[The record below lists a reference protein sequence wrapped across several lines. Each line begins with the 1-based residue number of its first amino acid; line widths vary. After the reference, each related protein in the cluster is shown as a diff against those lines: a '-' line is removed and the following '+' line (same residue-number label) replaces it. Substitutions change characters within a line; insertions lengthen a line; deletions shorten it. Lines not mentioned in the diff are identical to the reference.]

1 MGMIYESKSFL
12 RYPGGKGRML
22 DFLIEHLPSSIAIK
36 GNYVEPFVGG
46 GSVYFSIQ
54 PQKAVLSDA
63 NQDLIDL
70 YLGIQNDARNVWK
83 NFVRFGRT
91 KTEYFRVR
99 DVYNPR
105 GLAQKAARVLFLNR
119 TCFKGMWRHNS
130 SGNFNVGYGGQ
141 DRRWVICK
149 ENLLQVENAIRQVKL
164 LCSDFEEIIDKTKEG
179 DFIFSDPPYRPNEKE
194 QLHSHY
200 VGKKFTFDDHIRL
213 SKALKRATKRN
224 VKWALTISAHS
235 EILALYKGNHIVII
249 PRGTGRKPGSTVN
262 DSGEVLIMNYSKLK
276 RGTR

>member
-1 MGMIYESKSFL
+1 MNYESKTFL

-22 DFLIEHLPSSIAIK
+22 EFLIQHLPSSSVIK
-36 GNYVEPFVGG
+36 GKYIEPFVGG

-54 PQKAVLSDA
+54 PKKAVLSDA

-70 YLGIQNDARNVWK
+70 YLGIQKDAKNVWK

-91 KTEYFRVR
+91 KSEYFRVR
-99 DVYNPR
+99 DVYSPR
-105 GLAQKAARVLFLNR
+105 GLTQKAARVLFLNR

-141 DRRWVICK
+141 DRRWVINQ
-149 ENLLQVENAIRQVKL
+149 ENLLQVKNTIQQVEL
-164 LCSDFEEIIDKTKEG
+164 LCADFEEIIDNADES

-213 SKALKRATKRN
+213 SKALKRATKRK
-224 VKWALTISAHS
+224 VKWALTISAHP
-235 EILALYKGNHIVII
+235 EILALYKNNYIFII
-249 PRGTGRKPGSTVN
+249 PRGTGRNPGATVN
-262 DSGEVLIMNYSKLK
+262 DSGEVLITNYSKPK
-276 RGTR
+276 RGNSQ

>member
-1 MGMIYESKSFL
+1 MNYESKTFL

-22 DFLIEHLPSSIAIK
+22 EFLIQHLPSSSAINGK
-36 GNYVEPFVGG
+36 YVEPFVGG

-54 PQKAVLSDA
+54 PKKAILSDA

-70 YLGIQNDARNVWK
+70 YLGIQKDARNVWK

-99 DVYNPR
+99 DVYSPR
-105 GLAQKAARVLFLNR
+105 GLTQKAARVLFLNR

-141 DRRWVICK
+141 DRRWVINQ
-149 ENLLQVENAIRQVKL
+149 ENLLQVKNTIRQVKL
-164 LCSDFEEIIDKTKEG
+164 LCSDFEEIIDNANES

-200 VGKKFTFDDHIRL
+200 VGKKFMFDDHIRL
-213 SKALKRATKRN
+213 SKALKRATKRK
-224 VKWALTISAHS
+224 VKWALTISAHP
-235 EILALYKGNHIVII
+235 EILALYKGNYILKI

-262 DSGEVLIMNYSKLK
+262 DSGEVLITNYPKPE
-276 RGTR
+276 RGI

>member
-1 MGMIYESKSFL
+1 MLEFL
-12 RYPGGKGRML
+12 VK
-22 DFLIEHLPSSIAIK
+22 HLPSSTAIT
-36 GNYVEPFVGG
+36 GRYVEPFVGG

-54 PQKAVLSDA
+54 PKKAVLSDA

-70 YLGIQNDARNVWK
+70 YLGIQKDAKNVWK
-83 NFVRFGRT
+83 NFVRFGKT

-99 DVYNPR
+99 DDYSPR

-141 DRRWVICK
+141 DRRWVINQ
-149 ENLLQVENAIRQVKL
+149 ENLLQVKNTIRQVKL
-164 LCSDFEEIIDKTKEG
+164 LCSDFEEIIDNANES

-213 SKALKRATKRN
+213 SKALKRATKRK
-224 VKWALTISAHS
+224 VKWALTISAHP
-235 EILALYKGNHIVII
+235 EILALYKGNYILKI

-262 DSGEVLIMNYSKLK
+262 DSWEVLITNYPKPE
-276 RGTR
+276 RGI

>member
-1 MGMIYESKSFL
+1 MNYESKTFL

-22 DFLIEHLPSSIAIK
+22 EFLIQHLPSSSVIK
-36 GNYVEPFVGG
+36 GKYIEPFVGG

-54 PQKAVLSDA
+54 PKKAILSDA

-70 YLGIQNDARNVWK
+70 YLGIQKDAKNVWK

-91 KTEYFRVR
+91 KSEYFRVR
-99 DVYNPR
+99 DVYSPR

-141 DRRWVICK
+141 DRRWVINQ
-149 ENLLQVENAIRQVKL
+149 ENLLQVKNTIQQVKL
-164 LCSDFEEIIDKTKEG
+164 LCCDFEEIIDNANES

-213 SKALKRATKRN
+213 SKALKRATKRK
-224 VKWALTISAHS
+224 VKWALTISAHP
-235 EILALYKGNHIVII
+235 EILALYKNNYILII
-249 PRGTGRKPGSTVN
+249 PRGTGRKPGATVN
-262 DSGEVLIMNYSKLK
+262 DSGEVLITNYSKPK
-276 RGTR
+276 RGNSQ

>member
-1 MGMIYESKSFL
+1 MSYESKSFL
-12 RYPGGKGRML
+12 RYPGGKSRML
-22 DFLIEHLPSSIAIK
+22 EFLIEHLPSSSAINGK
-36 GNYVEPFVGG
+36 YVEPFVGG

-54 PQKAVLSDA
+54 PKKAILSDA

-70 YLGIQNDARNVWK
+70 YSGIKRDAENVWN

-99 DVYNPR
+99 DVYSPR
-105 GLAQKAARVLFLNR
+105 GLTQKAARVLFLNR

-141 DRRWVICK
+141 DRRWVINK
-149 ENLLQVENAIRQVKL
+149 ENLIQVKNTIRQVKL
-164 LCSDFEEIIDKTKEG
+164 LCSDFEEVIDNTTEG

-200 VGKKFTFDDHIRL
+200 VGKKFTFGDHIRL
-213 SKALKRATKRN
+213 SKALKRATKRK
-224 VKWALTISAHS
+224 VKWALTISAHP
-235 EILALYKGNHIVII
+235 EILALYKGNYILII
-249 PRGTGRKPGSTVN
+249 PRGTGRKPGSTVD
-262 DSGEVLIMNYSKLK
+262 DSGEVLIKNYTRPK
-276 RGTR
+276 RGT

>member
-1 MGMIYESKSFL
+1 MNYESKTFL

-22 DFLIEHLPSSIAIK
+22 EFLIQHLPSSSAINGK
-36 GNYVEPFVGG
+36 YVEPFVGG

-54 PQKAVLSDA
+54 PKKAILSDA

-70 YLGIQNDARNVWK
+70 YLGIKEDARNVWK

-99 DVYNPR
+99 DIYTPR
-105 GLAQKAARVLFLNR
+105 GLPQKAARVLFLNR

-141 DRRWVICK
+141 DRRWVINQ
-149 ENLLQVENAIRQVKL
+149 ENLLQVKDAIRHVKF
-164 LCSDFEEIIDKTKEG
+164 LCNDFEEIVDKTKEG

-213 SKALKRATKRN
+213 SKALKRATKRK
-224 VKWALTISAHS
+224 VKWALTISAHP
-235 EILALYKGNHIVII
+235 EILALYKGNCIFII

-262 DSGEVLIMNYSKLK
+262 DSGEVLITNYSKPE
-276 RGTR
+276 RGISQ

>member
-1 MGMIYESKSFL
+1 MNYESKTFL
-12 RYPGGKGRML
+12 RYPGGKSRML
-22 DFLIEHLPSSIAIK
+22 EFLIQHLPSSSAITGK
-36 GNYVEPFVGG
+36 YVEPFVGG

-54 PQKAVLSDA
+54 PKKAILSDA
-63 NQDLIDL
+63 NQDLVDL
-70 YLGIQNDARNVWK
+70 YLGIQKDAKNVWK
-83 NFVRFGRT
+83 NFIRFGKT

-99 DVYNPR
+99 DIYSPR
-105 GLAQKAARVLFLNR
+105 GLTQKAARVLFLNR

-141 DRRWVICK
+141 DRRWVINQ
-149 ENLLQVENAIRQVKL
+149 ENLLQVKKAIRRAKL
-164 LCSDFEEIIDKTKEG
+164 LCSDFEEIIDNAKEG

-213 SKALKRATKRN
+213 SKALKRATKRK
-224 VKWALTISAHS
+224 VKWALTISAHP
-235 EILALYKGNHIVII
+235 EILALYRGSCIIKI

-262 DSGEVLIMNYSKLK
+262 DSGEVLITNYSKPE
-276 RGTR
+276 RGILQ

>member
-1 MGMIYESKSFL
+1 MNYESKTFL

-22 DFLIEHLPSSIAIK
+22 DFLIQHLPSSSAINGK
-36 GNYVEPFVGG
+36 YVEPFVGG

-54 PQKAVLSDA
+54 PKKAILSDA

-70 YLGIQNDARNVWK
+70 YLGIQKDAKNVWK

-99 DVYNPR
+99 DIYSPR
-105 GLAQKAARVLFLNR
+105 GLTQKAARVLFLNR

-130 SGNFNVGYGGQ
+130 NGNFNVGYGGQ
-141 DRRWVICK
+141 DRRWVINQ
-149 ENLLQVENAIRQVKL
+149 ENLLQVKKAVRQVKL
-164 LCSDFEEIIDKTKEG
+164 LCSDFEEIIDNTKEG

-194 QLHSHY
+194 QLHNHY

-213 SKALKRATKRN
+213 SKALKRATKRK
-224 VKWALTISAHS
+224 VKWALTISVHP
-235 EILALYKGNHIVII
+235 EILALYKGNYISLI
-249 PRGTGRKPGSTVN
+249 PRGTGRKPGSTVS
-262 DSGEVLIMNYSKLK
+262 DSGEVLITNYSKPE
-276 RGTR
+276 RGILR